1 MRRSGGRSLIGCI
14 AVASFVAGCASPPAT
29 HGTGAIDHV
38 VIIVEE
44 NKPANSILGAS
55 SAPYLNQLAAGSALA
70 ANYAGITHPSLPN
83 YLALTSGTTAGI
95 TGDCSPKE
103 AGCTADVRSIA
114 EAVAQSG
121 RSWKSY
127 AEGMPAPCHPKNS
140 GRYAVRH
147 NPFMYYPGVTAD
159 QGSCAAHIVPA
170 TALEEDLKSASS
182 LPDFVLLIPDL
193 CNDMHD
199 CPVKTGDDWLS
210 RQVPKILASPAFTTQ
225 NSLLVITWDEGDDST
240 NQSLTIF
247 AGPAA
252 RTAVRSDAPYN
263 HYALLRT
270 IENVWGLPPLTENDR
285 SAPAMGD
292 LLK

>member
-1 MRRSGGRSLIGCI
+1 
-14 AVASFVAGCASPPAT
+14 VN
-29 HGTGAIDHV
+29 GTGAIDHV
-38 VIIVEE
+38 VVIVEE
-44 NKPANSILGAS
+44 NKPAGSILGGS
-55 SAPYLNQLAAGSALA
+55 SAPYLNKLAGESALA

-95 TGDCSPKE
+95 TGDCSPKD
-103 AGCTADVRSIA
+103 AGCTANVRNITD
-114 EAVAQSG
+114 AVTQSG

-127 AEGMPAPCHPKNS
+127 AEGMPAPCQTKNS

-159 QGSCAAHIVPA
+159 QGSCAAHVVPF
-170 TALEEDLKSASS
+170 TALEEDLKSSSS
-182 LPDFVLLIPDL
+182 LPDFVLIIPDL

-240 NQSLTIF
+240 NQSVTIF

-263 HYALLRT
+263 HYSLLHT

-285 SAPAMGD
+285 SAPVMGD